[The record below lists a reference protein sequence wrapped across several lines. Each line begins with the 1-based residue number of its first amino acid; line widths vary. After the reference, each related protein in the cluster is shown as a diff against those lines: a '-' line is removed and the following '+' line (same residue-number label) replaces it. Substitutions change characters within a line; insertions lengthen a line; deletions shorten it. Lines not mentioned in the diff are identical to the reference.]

1 MATATSQEDVSAIFK
16 AYPNVKRINQD
27 EGCFDKDDNKIDVD
41 QDNIDAARVELD
53 KKKYQVQRTGKQDP
67 EFPGVLTTDTIYASV
82 QEQLDMQYWDAVNGT
97 TTWKD
102 HVAAV
107 KSKYP
112 KPSQTV
118 KKLTNRT

>member
-1 MATATSQEDVSAIFK
+1 MATATSWEDVSAIFK

-27 EGCFDKDDNKIDVD
+27 EGCFDADDNKIDVD

-107 KSKYP
+107 KAKYP
-112 KPSQTV
+112 KPS
-118 KKLTNRT
+118 